1 MLIANW
7 REYGFY
13 TSVTLAILLLA
24 GCSRGAAVFPPSG
37 ETGDDMATLTIDFQE
52 GFAGDTVVLSLN
64 GDEVLRQENITTK
77 MVLGYAGSFE
87 SEVETGSVSI
97 EIYVQTKDLR
107 ETVILEVSEDTYLGI
122 SITDGKIETI
132 QLDEPFRYG

>member
-1 MLIANW
+1 
-7 REYGFY
+7 
-13 TSVTLAILLLA
+13 
-24 GCSRGAAVFPPSG
+24 
-37 ETGDDMATLTIDFQE
+37 MATLTIDFQE

-87 SEVETGSVSI
+87 SEVETGSVTV

-132 QLDEPFRYG
+132 QLDEPFKYG